1 MSTSDTQFNVINTI
15 VSTAGSG
22 GLAYLETAGNVEID
36 VGIQTDIKT
45 MTAGA
50 QGGVFLLGGTLDNTL
65 IFAS

>member
-1 MSTSDTQFNVINTI
+1 MASSDTQFNVINSI

-22 GLAYLETAGNVEID
+22 GLAYLETTGSVEID

-50 QGGVFLLGGTLDNTL
+50 
-65 IFAS
+65 

>member
-50 QGGVFLLGGTLDNTL
+50 
-65 IFAS
+65 